1 MSVSLRRVLIRRW
14 KYVLPHKR
22 EYCIFPYLCSLFLRV
37 IKSTACTFS
46 ANEFIYN
53 RESKQV
59 VIVLS
64 ANGQI
69 PPMHHTTI
77 VKHLITFSAICIT
90 TFLFS
95 KPMQLMAQNPSAL
108 PAANNAP
115 IQPPIP
121 AAPSSPEKQSSP
133 TITKQANPHQEF
145 QGMPVISIE
154 FKGNRYLTAEKLYG
168 TIKTRIDRSFDSAI
182 IKEDV
187 RRLYRTGL
195 IRDVRLLT
203 KTSTQGLHLTFE
215 IFERPTIN
223 TVRFIGNR
231 MFLDNKLTKQ
241 SDLRGGDALD
251 IFAIEDAKRKIEELY
266 HEKGHPKAHVTILEG
281 NKPDQR
287 NVVFYID
294 EGPREKIAK
303 IEVVG
308 NDPRLATDARLK
320 TQLQAKDKLTNWLYG
335 GDYVPKAI
343 DADVQQLVSYYR
355 NLGYFQATAGR
366 QIQYDETGHWVTLR
380 FIVNEGP
387 RYRIGSISIQ
397 GNSQVSSP
405 TLQPLLTIQNG
416 DYFNRS
422 ELATVLD
429 SLKELYGKLGFIY
442 STVTPDIRF
451 KEVPGELDVVF
462 DIVEGN
468 QFKIGRIDAHISG
481 LNPHTKNAVVL
492 NRLSLIPGY
501 LANNREVKASERRL
515 RFSSLFNSDPS
526 MGTPPSIVIRT
537 DVIDAMLSNG
547 TADQQPSENTR
558 TIRGQSPPTIKPN
571 TNSVNRTSAFPLR

>member
-1 MSVSLRRVLIRRW
+1 
-14 KYVLPHKR
+14 
-22 EYCIFPYLCSLFLRV
+22 
-37 IKSTACTFS
+37 
-46 ANEFIYN
+46 
-53 RESKQV
+53 
-59 VIVLS
+59 
-64 ANGQI
+64 
-69 PPMHHTTI
+69 MHQTTS
-77 VKHLITFSAICIT
+77 VKHLITFSAVSMAL
-90 TFLFS
+90 FLCNS
-95 KPMQLMAQNPSAL
+95 PSPLNAQNPPIF
-108 PAANNAP
+108 PAANSSP
-115 IQPPIP
+115 DQRTVPS
-121 AAPSSPEKQSSP
+121 APSTPEAQSLS
-133 TITKQANPHQEF
+133 TIVNQPNSHPEF
-145 QGMPVISIE
+145 QGMPVISVE
-154 FKGNRYLTAEKLYG
+154 FKGNRFLTAEKLYG

-203 KTSTQGLHLTFE
+203 KTSAQGVQLTFE

-266 HEKGHPKAHVTILEG
+266 HEKGYPKAHVTILEG

-335 GDYVPKAI
+335 GDYIPKAI
-343 DADVQQLVSYYR
+343 DADVQQLISYYR

-366 QIQYDETGHWVTLR
+366 QIEYDESGHWVTLR

-397 GNSQVSSP
+397 GNNRVSS
-405 TLQPLLTIQNG
+405 TTVQPLLTIQNG
-416 DYFNRS
+416 DYFNRG
-422 ELATVLD
+422 ELSTVLD

-462 DIVEGN
+462 QIVEGD
-468 QFKIGRIDAHISG
+468 QFKVGRIDAHISG

-526 MGTPPSIVIRT
+526 LGTPPSIVIRT
-537 DVIDAMLSNG
+537 DAVDAMLSNG
-547 TADQQPSENTR
+547 PTSDQQQPKTAH
-558 TIRGQSPPTIKPN
+558 TIRGQSPRTAIPN
-571 TNSVNRTSAFPLR
+571 NNPINRTSAFPLR

>member
-1 MSVSLRRVLIRRW
+1 
-14 KYVLPHKR
+14 
-22 EYCIFPYLCSLFLRV
+22 
-37 IKSTACTFS
+37 
-46 ANEFIYN
+46 
-53 RESKQV
+53 
-59 VIVLS
+59 
-64 ANGQI
+64 
-69 PPMHHTTI
+69 MHQPTY
-77 VKHLITFSAICIT
+77 VKHLATCSAVSIAI
-90 TFLFS
+90 FLCS
-95 KPMQLMAQNPSAL
+95 NLLPLRAQSPAAF
-108 PAANNAP
+108 PAANNSSIQQSVPVAP
-115 IQPPIP
+115 TPPD
-121 AAPSSPEKQSSP
+121 AQSSP
-133 TITKQANPHQEF
+133 TNADQSNPHLEF

-187 RRLYRTGL
+187 RGLYRTGL

-203 KTSTQGLHLTFE
+203 KTTAQGVQLTFE

-281 NKPDQR
+281 NKSDQR

-343 DADVQQLVSYYR
+343 DADVQQLISYYR

-366 QIQYDETGHWVTLR
+366 QIEYDESGHWVTLR

-397 GNSQVSSP
+397 GNNRVSSP

-422 ELATVLD
+422 ELSTVLE
-429 SLKELYGKLGFIY
+429 SLKDLYGKLGFIY

-451 KEVPGELDVVF
+451 KEIPGELDVIF
-462 DIVEGN
+462 QIVEGD

-526 MGTPPSIVIRT
+526 QGTPPSIVIRT
-537 DVIDAMLSNG
+537 DAIDAMFSNG
-547 TADQQPSENTR
+547 ATPDQQKPENTQ
-558 TIRGQSPPTIKPN
+558 TIRGQSPLTTKPN
-571 TNSVNRTSAFPLR
+571 HNSVNRTSAFPLR

>member
-1 MSVSLRRVLIRRW
+1 
-14 KYVLPHKR
+14 
-22 EYCIFPYLCSLFLRV
+22 
-37 IKSTACTFS
+37 
-46 ANEFIYN
+46 
-53 RESKQV
+53 
-59 VIVLS
+59 
-64 ANGQI
+64 
-69 PPMHHTTI
+69 MHPTI
-77 VKHLITFSAICIT
+77 CVKHLIALSAISIAI
-90 TFLFS
+90 FLCS
-95 KPMQLMAQNPSAL
+95 KPLPLRAQD
-108 PAANNAP
+108 PAIFPPATNS
-115 IQPPIP
+115 PIP
-121 AAPSSPEKQSSP
+121 SSVPVAPSPLDKQSSS
-133 TITKQANPHQEF
+133 TISNPSNPHPEF
-145 QGMPVISIE
+145 QGTPVISIE

-168 TIKTRIDRSFDSAI
+168 AIKTRIDRSFDSTI

-203 KTSTQGLHLTFE
+203 KTSAQGVHLTFE

-343 DADVQQLVSYYR
+343 DADVQQLISYYR

-366 QIQYDETGHWVTLR
+366 QIEYDESGHWVTLR

-397 GNSQVSSP
+397 GNNRVSSP
-405 TLQPLLTIQNG
+405 TLQPLLTIQND
-416 DYFNRS
+416 DYFNRG
-422 ELATVLD
+422 ELSTVLD

-451 KEVPGELDVVF
+451 KEVPGELDIVF
-462 DIVEGN
+462 QIVEGD

-537 DVIDAMLSNG
+537 DAIDAMLSNG
-547 TADQQPSENTR
+547 VPEQQQPENNR
-558 TIRGQSPPTIKPN
+558 TIRGQSPPTANPN
-571 TNSVNRTSAFPLR
+571 INPVNRTSAFPLR

>member
-1 MSVSLRRVLIRRW
+1 
-14 KYVLPHKR
+14 
-22 EYCIFPYLCSLFLRV
+22 
-37 IKSTACTFS
+37 
-46 ANEFIYN
+46 
-53 RESKQV
+53 
-59 VIVLS
+59 
-64 ANGQI
+64 
-69 PPMHHTTI
+69 MHQTTYI
-77 VKHLITFSAICIT
+77 KHLITFSAFSIAI
-90 TFLFS
+90 FLCS
-95 KPMQLMAQNPSAL
+95 KPLPLIAQNTATF
-108 PAANNAP
+108 PAAN
-115 IQPPIP
+115 
-121 AAPSSPEKQSSP
+121 SSPVQQTLPVTSKPAVTQSS
-133 TITKQANPHQEF
+133 TINAESSNPHQEF
-145 QGMPVISIE
+145 QGLPVISIE
-154 FKGNRYLTAEKLYG
+154 FKGNQFLTAEKLYG

-203 KTSTQGLHLTFE
+203 NTAASGVHLTFE

-241 SDLRGGDALD
+241 TDLRGGDALD

-335 GDYVPKAI
+335 GDYIPKAI
-343 DADVQQLVSYYR
+343 DADVQQLISYYR

-366 QIQYDETGHWVTLR
+366 QVEYDESGHWVTLR

-397 GNSQVSSP
+397 GNNRVSSP

-422 ELATVLD
+422 ELSAMLD
-429 SLKELYGKLGFIY
+429 SLKEIYGKLGFIY

-462 DIVEGN
+462 QIVEGD

-526 MGTPPSIVIRT
+526 LGTPPSIVIRT
-537 DVIDAMLSNG
+537 DAIDAMRSNE
-547 TADQQPSENTR
+547 TSANPPQPENR
-558 TIRGQSPPTIKPN
+558 HTIRGQSPLTTTPDNHP
-571 TNSVNRTSAFPLR
+571 VNRTSAFPLR